1 MPCCILMLDLGLYF
15 VDVENQS
22 LLASSLQTA
31 YNLRALPS
39 LVQRLLRDLCD
50 AIEERIRN
58 AFDLSLIS
66 KEFISKGMESH
77 KYFLSLL
84 MVSRSESAP
93 SSQGL
98 LYKSRVR
105 TEPTNIT
112 APQWT
117 AALWA
122 RLETLIE
129 EMATCCIKVAISNIC
144 SPLRRLIVT
153 PFRCILSRR
162 C

>member
-1 MPCCILMLDLGLYF
+1 MLDLGLYF

-66 KEFISKGMESH
+66 KEFISKGMASQIFSFITH
-77 KYFLSLL
+77 GVALRKCTFLTRSL
-84 MVSRSESAP
+84 
-93 SSQGL
+93 
-98 LYKSRVR
+98 
-105 TEPTNIT
+105 I
-112 APQWT
+112 
-117 AALWA
+117 
-122 RLETLIE
+122 
-129 EMATCCIKVAISNIC
+129 
-144 SPLRRLIVT
+144 
-153 PFRCILSRR
+153 
-162 C
+162 